1 MSWQTHTV
9 FNQPAP
15 LNNSNLFL
23 SDGALCEAVS
33 REGAG
38 WDSDLLASIGQQ
50 LGTAESLELGR
61 LANAHPPELLRYDPQ
76 GQRLDDVRFHP
87 AWHLLMQGLC
97 ANRVHNLAWEEEA
110 RAGSFVARAA
120 RFVLHAQVEAG
131 TLCPVTMTFAATP
144 LLLQMLPATF
154 HDWLVPLRSDR
165 YDSHLLPGGQKR
177 GLLIGMGMTEKQGGS
192 DVLSNTTHAER
203 LADDSYRLVGHKWFF
218 SVPQSDAHLVLA
230 QAKGGLSCFFVPR
243 FLPDGQRNS
252 VRLERLK
259 DKLGNRSNASAEVEF
274 QDAIGWRLGEEGEGI
289 RHILKMGG
297 MTRLDCALGS
307 HGLMRRAF
315 SVAIYHA
322 HQRQAFGK
330 TLIEQPLMRQTL
342 SRMALCLEGQ
352 TALLFRLARAWE
364 QRREAKE
371 ALWARLFTPAAKFAI
386 CKQGIPFV
394 AEAMEVLGGMG
405 YCEESELP
413 RLYREMPVNSI
424 WEGSGNIMCLDV
436 LRVLTKQ
443 HGVYDVLSEAFA
455 EVKGQDR
462 HYDRAVRQ
470 LQQRLRKPDEAM
482 GREITQQLFLLGCGA
497 EMLRHASPPLAQ
509 AWCQMMLD
517 TRGEMPLPAQVQNDL
532 LLRATGGL
540 R

>member
-97 ANRVHNLAWEEEA
+97 ANRVHYLAWEEEA

-154 HDWLVPLRSDR
+154 HDWLAPLRSDR

-274 QDAIGWRLGEEGEGI
+274 QDTVGWRLGEEGEGI

-322 HQRQAFGK
+322 HQRQAFSK
-330 TLIEQPLMRQTL
+330 PLIEQPLMRQTL

>member
-33 REGAG
+33 REGAR

-154 HDWLVPLRSDR
+154 HDWLAPLRSDR

-203 LADDSYRLVGHKWFF
+203 LA
-218 SVPQSDAHLVLA
+218 
-230 QAKGGLSCFFVPR
+230 
-243 FLPDGQRNS
+243 
-252 VRLERLK
+252 
-259 DKLGNRSNASAEVEF
+259 
-274 QDAIGWRLGEEGEGI
+274 
-289 RHILKMGG
+289 
-297 MTRLDCALGS
+297 
-307 HGLMRRAF
+307 
-315 SVAIYHA
+315 
-322 HQRQAFGK
+322 
-330 TLIEQPLMRQTL
+330 
-342 SRMALCLEGQ
+342 
-352 TALLFRLARAWE
+352 
-364 QRREAKE
+364 
-371 ALWARLFTPAAKFAI
+371 
-386 CKQGIPFV
+386 
-394 AEAMEVLGGMG
+394 
-405 YCEESELP
+405 
-413 RLYREMPVNSI
+413 
-424 WEGSGNIMCLDV
+424 
-436 LRVLTKQ
+436 
-443 HGVYDVLSEAFA
+443 
-455 EVKGQDR
+455 
-462 HYDRAVRQ
+462 
-470 LQQRLRKPDEAM
+470 
-482 GREITQQLFLLGCGA
+482 
-497 EMLRHASPPLAQ
+497 
-509 AWCQMMLD
+509 
-517 TRGEMPLPAQVQNDL
+517 
-532 LLRATGGL
+532 
-540 R
+540 

>member
-23 SDGALCEAVS
+23 SDSALCEAVS

-97 ANRVHNLAWEEEA
+97 ANRVHYLAWEEEA

-154 HDWLVPLRSDR
+154 HDWLAPLRSDR

-274 QDAIGWRLGEEGEGI
+274 QDTVGWRLGEEGEGI

-330 TLIEQPLMRQTL
+330 PLIEQPLMRQTL

>member
-87 AWHLLMQGLC
+87 AWQLLMQGLC

-274 QDAIGWRLGEEGEGI
+274 QDAVGWRLGEEGEGI

>member
-23 SDGALCEAVS
+23 SDGSLCEAVS

-61 LANAHPPELLRYDPQ
+61 LANAYPPELLRYDPQ

-154 HDWLVPLRSDR
+154 HDWLAALRSDR

-274 QDAIGWRLGEEGEGI
+274 QDAVGWRLGEEGDGI

-330 TLIEQPLMRQTL
+330 PLIEQPLMRQTL

>member
-154 HDWLVPLRSDR
+154 HDWLAPLRSDR

-274 QDAIGWRLGEEGEGI
+274 QDTVGWRLGEEGEGI
-289 RHILKMGG
+289 RQILKMGG

-330 TLIEQPLMRQTL
+330 PLIDQPLMRQTL

-497 EMLRHASPPLAQ
+497 EMLRYASPPLAQ

>member
-110 RAGSFVARAA
+110 RAESFVARAA

-144 LLLQMLPATF
+144 LLLQMLPTTF
-154 HDWLVPLRSDR
+154 HDWLAPLRSDR

-274 QDAIGWRLGEEGEGI
+274 QDAVGWRLGEEGEGI

-330 TLIEQPLMRQTL
+330 PLIEQPLMRQTL

>member
-1 MSWQTHTV
+1 MHWQTHTV
-9 FNQPAP
+9 FNQPIP

-23 SDGALCEAVS
+23 SDGALCEAVV

-38 WDSDLLASIGQQ
+38 WDGELLASIGQQ

-61 LANAHPPELLRYDPQ
+61 LANSWPPELLRYDPQ

-97 ANRVHNLAWEEEA
+97 TNRVHNLPWEEEA

-131 TLCPVTMTFAATP
+131 TLCPITMTFAATP
-144 LLLQMLPATF
+144 LLQQMLPPPF
-154 HDWLVPLRSDR
+154 SDWLTPLVGDR

-192 DVLSNTTHAER
+192 DVLSNTTRAER
-203 LADDSYRLVGHKWFF
+203 LEDGSYRLVGHKWFF

-230 QAKGGLSCFFVPR
+230 QTDGGLSCFFVPR
-243 FLPDGQRNS
+243 FLPDGKRNA

-259 DKLGNRSNASAEVEF
+259 DKLGNRSNASCEVEF
-274 QDAIGWRLGEEGEGI
+274 QDALGWLLGEEGEGV

-297 MTRLDCALGS
+297 MTRFDCALGS

-322 HQRQAFGK
+322 HQRQVFGK
-330 TLIEQPLMRQTL
+330 PLIEQPMMRQVL
-342 SRMALCLEGQ
+342 SQMALQLEGQ

-364 QRREAKE
+364 RRSEAKE
-371 ALWARLFTPAAKFAI
+371 QLLARLFTPAAKFAV
-386 CKQGIPFV
+386 CKSGIPFV
-394 AEAMEVLGGMG
+394 AEAMEVLGGVG
-405 YCEESELP
+405 YCEDSELP

-424 WEGSGNIMCLDV
+424 WEGSGNVMCLDV
-436 LRVLTKQ
+436 LRVISKQ
-443 HGVYDVLSEAFA
+443 TGADEILSETFSD
-455 EVKGQDR
+455 VRGQDR
-462 HYDRAVRQ
+462 HFDRAVRQ
-470 LQQRLRKPDEAM
+470 LQQRLRKPVEAQ
-482 GREITQQLFLLGCGA
+482 GRDITQLIYLLGCGSQ
-497 EMLRHASPPLAQ
+497 MLRYASPPVAQ

-517 TRGEMPLPAQVQNDL
+517 TRGGRRLSEQVQDEV
-532 LLRATGGL
+532 LLRATGGV

>member
-144 LLLQMLPATF
+144 LLLQMLPTTF
-154 HDWLVPLRSDR
+154 HDWLAPLRSDR

-274 QDAIGWRLGEEGEGI
+274 QDAVCWRLGEEGEGI

-330 TLIEQPLMRQTL
+330 PLIEQPLMRQTL

-470 LQQRLRKPDEAM
+470 RQQRLRKPDEAM

>member
-144 LLLQMLPATF
+144 LLLQMLPTTF
-154 HDWLVPLRSDR
+154 HDWLAPLRSDR

-274 QDAIGWRLGEEGEGI
+274 QDAVGWRLGEEGEGI

-330 TLIEQPLMRQTL
+330 PLIEQPLMRQTL

-455 EVKGQDR
+455 EVEGQDR

-517 TRGEMPLPAQVQNDL
+517 TRGEMPLSAQVQNDL

>member
-97 ANRVHNLAWEEEA
+97 ANRVHNLAWEQEA

-243 FLPDGQRNS
+243 FLPDGRRNS

-330 TLIEQPLMRQTL
+330 PLIDQPLMRQTL

-386 CKQGIPFV
+386 CKLGIPFV

>member
-110 RAGSFVARAA
+110 RAGSFVDRAA

-154 HDWLVPLRSDR
+154 HDWLAPLRSDR

-274 QDAIGWRLGEEGEGI
+274 QDAVGWRLGEEGEGI

-330 TLIEQPLMRQTL
+330 PLIEQPLMRQTL

-517 TRGEMPLPAQVQNDL
+517 TRGEMPLSAQVQNDL

>member
-120 RFVLHAQVEAG
+120 RIVLHAQVEAG

-144 LLLQMLPATF
+144 LLLQMLPTTF
-154 HDWLVPLRSDR
+154 HDWLAPLRSDR

-274 QDAIGWRLGEEGEGI
+274 QDAVGWRLGEEGEGI

-330 TLIEQPLMRQTL
+330 PLIEQPLMRQTL

-517 TRGEMPLPAQVQNDL
+517 TRGEMPLSAQVQNDL

>member
-144 LLLQMLPATF
+144 LLLQMLPTTF
-154 HDWLVPLRSDR
+154 HDWLAPLRSDR

-274 QDAIGWRLGEEGEGI
+274 QDAVGWRLGEEGEGI

-330 TLIEQPLMRQTL
+330 PLIEQPLMRQTL

-394 AEAMEVLGGMG
+394 AEAMEVLGGIG

-470 LQQRLRKPDEAM
+470 RQQRLRKPDEAM

>member
-154 HDWLVPLRSDR
+154 HDWLAPLRSDR

-330 TLIEQPLMRQTL
+330 PLIDQPLMRQTL

-371 ALWARLFTPAAKFAI
+371 ALWARLFTPAAKFVI
-386 CKQGIPFV
+386 CKLGIPFV

>member
-61 LANAHPPELLRYDPQ
+61 LANAYPPELLRYDPQ

-144 LLLQMLPATF
+144 LLLQMLPTTF
-154 HDWLVPLRSDR
+154 HDWLAPLRSDR

-315 SVAIYHA
+315 SDAIYHA

-330 TLIEQPLMRQTL
+330 PLIDQPLMRQTL

-443 HGVYDVLSEAFA
+443 HGVYDVLSEVFT

-482 GREITQQLFLLGCGA
+482 VREITQQLFLLGCGA

-517 TRGEMPLPAQVQNDL
+517 TRGEMPLSAQVQNDL

>member
-154 HDWLVPLRSDR
+154 HDWLAPLRSDR

-203 LADDSYRLVGHKWFF
+203 LAGHKWFF

-274 QDAIGWRLGEEGEGI
+274 QDAVGWRLGEEGEGI

-330 TLIEQPLMRQTL
+330 PLIEQPLMRQTL

-443 HGVYDVLSEAFA
+443 HGVYDVLNEAFA

-517 TRGEMPLPAQVQNDL
+517 TRGEMPLSAQVQNDL

>member
-154 HDWLVPLRSDR
+154 HDWLAPLRSDR

-289 RHILKMGG
+289 LHILKMGG

-330 TLIEQPLMRQTL
+330 PLIDQPLMRQTL

-386 CKQGIPFV
+386 CKLGIPFV

>member
-1 MSWQTHTV
+1 MHWQTHTV
-9 FNQPAP
+9 FNQPLP

-23 SDGALCEAVS
+23 SDGALCEAVA
-33 REGAG
+33 REGAS
-38 WDSDLLASIGQQ
+38 WDSELLASIGQQ

-61 LANAHPPELLRYDPQ
+61 LANAWPPELLRYDPQ

-97 ANRVHNLAWEEEA
+97 ANRIHNLPWIEA
-110 RAGSFVARAA
+110 ARDGSFVARAA

-131 TLCPVTMTFAATP
+131 TLCPITMTFAATP
-144 LLLQMLPATF
+144 LLQQMLPAVF
-154 HDWLVPLRSDR
+154 ADWQMPLHSDR
-165 YDSHLLPGGQKR
+165 YDSHLAPGSQKR

-192 DVLSNTTHAER
+192 DVLSNTTRAER
-203 LADDSYRLVGHKWFF
+203 LADGSYHLVGHKWFF

-243 FLPDGQRNS
+243 FLPDGQRNAI
-252 VRLERLK
+252 RLERLK

-274 QDAIGWRLGEEGEGI
+274 QDAIGWLLGDEGEGV

-297 MTRLDCALGS
+297 LTRFDCALGS

-322 HQRQAFGK
+322 HQRQVSGK
-330 TLIEQPLMRQTL
+330 PLIEQPMMRQVL
-342 SRMALCLEGQ
+342 SRMALQLEGQ
-352 TALLFRLARAWE
+352 TALLFRLAHAWD
-364 QRREAKE
+364 RRSDAKE
-371 ALWARLFTPAAKFAI
+371 RLWARLFTPAAKFAV
-386 CKQGIPFV
+386 CKGGIPFV
-394 AEAMEVLGGMG
+394 AEAMEVLGGVG

-424 WEGSGNIMCLDV
+424 WEGSGNVMCLDV
-436 LRVLTKQ
+436 LRVINKQ
-443 HGVYDVLSEAFA
+443 TGVDEMLSEAFSD
-455 EVKGQDR
+455 VRGQDR
-462 HYDRAVRQ
+462 HFDRAARQ
-470 LQQRLRKPDEAM
+470 LLPRLRKPSEEW
-482 GREITQQLFLLGCGA
+482 GRDITQQIFLLGCGM
-497 EMLRHASPPLAQ
+497 EMLRHASPPVAQ

-517 TRGEMPLPAQVQNDL
+517 TRGGMLLSERVQDAL

>member
-61 LANAHPPELLRYDPQ
+61 LANAYPPELLRYDPL

-97 ANRVHNLAWEEEA
+97 ANRVHNLAWEEDA

-154 HDWLVPLRSDR
+154 HDWLAPLRSDR

-192 DVLSNTTHAER
+192 DVLSNTTRAEQ
-203 LADDSYRLVGHKWFF
+203 LADGSYRLVGHKWFF

-259 DKLGNRSNASAEVEF
+259 DKPGNRSNASAEVEF
-274 QDAIGWRLGEEGEGI
+274 QDAVGWRLGEEGEGI

-330 TLIEQPLMRQTL
+330 PLIEQPLMRQTL

-371 ALWARLFTPAAKFAI
+371 ALWARLFTPAAKFAV

-443 HGVYDVLSEAFA
+443 HSVYDVLSEVFA

-517 TRGEMPLPAQVQNDL
+517 TRGAMPLSAQVQHDL

>member
-243 FLPDGQRNS
+243 FLPDGRRNS

-330 TLIEQPLMRQTL
+330 PLIDQPLMRQTL

-386 CKQGIPFV
+386 CKLGIPFV

-455 EVKGQDR
+455 EVEGQDR

>member
-154 HDWLVPLRSDR
+154 HDWLAPLRSDR

-274 QDAIGWRLGEEGEGI
+274 QDAVGWRLGEEGEGI

-330 TLIEQPLMRQTL
+330 PLIEQPLMRQTL

-497 EMLRHASPPLAQ
+497 EMLRHASPLLAQ

>member
-144 LLLQMLPATF
+144 LLLQMLPTTF
-154 HDWLVPLRSDR
+154 HDWLAPLRSDR

-330 TLIEQPLMRQTL
+330 PLIDQPLMRQTL

-386 CKQGIPFV
+386 CNQGIPFV

-405 YCEESELP
+405 YCEECELP

-436 LRVLTKQ
+436 LRGLTKQ

-509 AWCQMMLD
+509 SWCQMMLD
-517 TRGEMPLPAQVQNDL
+517 TRGEMLLPAQVQNDL

>member
-144 LLLQMLPATF
+144 LLLQMLPTTF
-154 HDWLVPLRSDR
+154 HDWLAPLRSDR

-243 FLPDGQRNS
+243 FLPDGRRNS

-330 TLIEQPLMRQTL
+330 PLIDRPLMRQTL

-443 HGVYDVLSEAFA
+443 HGVYDVLSEVFT

>member
-97 ANRVHNLAWEEEA
+97 ANRVHYLAWEEEA

-154 HDWLVPLRSDR
+154 HDWLAPLRSDR

-274 QDAIGWRLGEEGEGI
+274 QDTVGWRLGEEGEGI

-330 TLIEQPLMRQTL
+330 PLIEQPLMRQTL

-364 QRREAKE
+364 QRCEAKE

>member
-154 HDWLVPLRSDR
+154 HDWLAPLRSDR

-274 QDAIGWRLGEEGEGI
+274 QDAVGWRLGEEGEGI

-330 TLIEQPLMRQTL
+330 PLIEQPLMRQTL

-394 AEAMEVLGGMG
+394 AEVMEVLGGMG

-443 HGVYDVLSEAFA
+443 QGVYDVLSEAFA

>member
-61 LANAHPPELLRYDPQ
+61 LANAYPPELLRYDPQ

-144 LLLQMLPATF
+144 LLLQMLPTTF
-154 HDWLVPLRSDR
+154 HDWLAPLRSDR

-274 QDAIGWRLGEEGEGI
+274 QDAVGWRLGEEGEGI

-330 TLIEQPLMRQTL
+330 PLIEQPLMRQTL

-517 TRGEMPLPAQVQNDL
+517 TRGEMPLSAQVQNDL

>member
-110 RAGSFVARAA
+110 RAGSFVARAV

-154 HDWLVPLRSDR
+154 HDWLAPLRSDR

-243 FLPDGQRNS
+243 FLPDGRRNS

-330 TLIEQPLMRQTL
+330 SLIDQPLMRQTL

-386 CKQGIPFV
+386 CKLGIPFV

-517 TRGEMPLPAQVQNDL
+517 TRGEMPLSAQVQNDL

>member
-1 MSWQTHTV
+1 MNWHTHTV
-9 FNQPAP
+9 FNQPTP

-23 SDGALCEAVS
+23 SDGALCEAVA

-38 WDSDLLASIGQQ
+38 WDSELLASIGQQ

-61 LANAHPPELLRYDPQ
+61 LANAWPPELLRYDPQ

-97 ANRVHNLAWEEEA
+97 GNRVHNLPWEDEA
-110 RAGSFVARAA
+110 RAGSFTARAA

-131 TLCPVTMTFAATP
+131 TLCPITMTFAATP
-144 LLLQMLPATF
+144 LLQRMLPDTF
-154 HDWLVPLRSDR
+154 SDWQTPLQSDR
-165 YDSHLLPGGQKR
+165 YDSHLVPGGQKR

-192 DVLSNTTHAER
+192 DVLSNSTRAER
-203 LADDSYRLVGHKWFF
+203 LEDGTYRLVGHKWFF
-218 SVPQSDAHLVLA
+218 SVPQSDAHLILA

-243 FLPDGQRNS
+243 FLPDGQRNA
-252 VRLERLK
+252 VRIERLK
-259 DKLGNRSNASAEVEF
+259 DKLGNRSNASCEVEF
-274 QDAIGWRLGEEGEGI
+274 QDAIGWLLGEEGEGI

-297 MTRLDCALGS
+297 MTRFDCALGS

-315 SVAIYHA
+315 SIAVYHA
-322 HQRQAFGK
+322 HQRQVFGK
-330 TLIEQPLMRQTL
+330 PLIEQPMMRQVL
-342 SRMALCLEGQ
+342 SRMALQLEGQ
-352 TALLFRLARAWE
+352 TALLFRLARAWD
-364 QRREAKE
+364 RRHEAE
-371 ALWARLFTPAAKFAI
+371 EMLWARLFTPAAKFAV
-386 CKQGIPFV
+386 CKGGIPFV
-394 AEAMEVLGGMG
+394 AEAMEVLGGIG

-424 WEGSGNIMCLDV
+424 WEGSGNVMCLDV
-436 LRVLTKQ
+436 LRVLSKQ
-443 HGVYDVLSEAFA
+443 TGIDELLNAAFSK
-455 EVKGQDR
+455 VKGQDR

-470 LQQRLRKPDEAM
+470 LQQRLRKPSEEL

-497 EMLRHASPPLAQ
+497 EMLQHASPPIAQ

-517 TRGEMPLPAQVQNDL
+517 TRGGIRLSEQVQDAV
-532 LLRATGGL
+532 LLRATGGG